1 MKYVH
6 TNIIAKDWR
15 KLAKFYCDVFAC
27 RPVYPE
33 RDLAGEWLDKM
44 TALPGVHVR
53 GMHLSLPGYD
63 DGPTIEIFAYDPANP
78 AGGQPAVNR
87 QGLAHLA
94 FHVDSVEAVLADLL
108 AHGGAQL
115 GELIARDYGDLG
127 VLTAV
132 YARDPEGNII
142 EIQNWRKK

>member
-15 KLAKFYCDVFAC
+15 NLAKFYCDVFAC
-27 RPVYPE
+27 RPVPPE
-33 RDLAGEWLDKM
+33 RDLAGGWLEDL
-44 TALPGVHVR
+44 TTLTGARIR
-53 GMHLSLPGYD
+53 GMHLRLPGYE
-63 DGPTIEIFAYDPANP
+63 DGPTLEIFEYDPANP
-78 AGGQPAVNR
+78 ADGQPEINR

-94 FHVDSVEAVLADLL
+94 FHVDSVETVLADVL
-108 AHGGAQL
+108 AHGGSQL
-115 GELIARDYGDLG
+115 GGLVVRDYGDLG

-142 EIQNWRKK
+142 EIQNWRK

>member
-15 KLAKFYCDVFAC
+15 KLVRFYCDVFAC
-27 RPVYPE
+27 RPVGPE
-33 RDLAGEWLDKM
+33 RDLSGEWLEKM
-44 TALPGVHVR
+44 TVLPGARIR
-53 GMHLSLPGYD
+53 GAHLSLPGYA
-63 DGPTIEIFAYDPANP
+63 DGPTLEIFEYDPENLTADE
-78 AGGQPAVNR
+78 PAVNR

-94 FHVDSVEAVLADLL
+94 FHVESVEAVLADLL
-108 AHGGAQL
+108 AHGGSQL
-115 GELIARDYGDLG
+115 GELIIRDYGEFG

-142 EIQNWRKK
+142 EIQNWRRA